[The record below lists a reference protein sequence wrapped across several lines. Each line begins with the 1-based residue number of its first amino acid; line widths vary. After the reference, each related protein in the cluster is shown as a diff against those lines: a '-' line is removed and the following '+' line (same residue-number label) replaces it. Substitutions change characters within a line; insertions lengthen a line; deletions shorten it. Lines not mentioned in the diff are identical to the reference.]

1 MMSLRSS
8 VFRRSVGFCGA
19 PQLGA
24 IRGKASIPEPR
35 QGVDWDS
42 LGFSMYTKNTQM
54 VVARTARGQMWGEAS
69 SQPYGPLA
77 LEPAASILNYGQ
89 GIFEGIKAY
98 RTSGGRIVIFRPMK
112 NAQRMVEG
120 ARRLLMPAVPTQLFM
135 EAISLAVRENAEW
148 VPPSGQG
155 ALYLRPM
162 LFGSGADLG
171 VKPSSEYTF
180 VVFVSP
186 VGKYFAGGGA
196 RLQLCTD
203 HQRAA
208 PAGVGHIKCVGN
220 YAQCFS
226 AQREAKADGFSD
238 VLYLDVTGEYI
249 DEAAAS
255 NFFCVTPDR
264 VIHTP
269 QLGTILPGV
278 TRDSV
283 VQLVR
288 RLGKNDIKL
297 QVGKVSTDVVF
308 NSSEGFLTG
317 TGAGITP
324 IEHISS
330 ADRAIDFET
339 PGPVTQLVTDMIRDI
354 QVENVPDQL
363 NWLHDPFEGPTYGLD
378 SFVEPNF

>member
-1 MMSLRSS
+1 MLQRGGALIRSA
-8 VFRRSVGFCGA
+8 VPRSI
-19 PQLGA
+19 PQLGCV
-24 IRGKASIPEPR
+24 RGKADVPPPR
-35 QGVDWDS
+35 DDIDWS
-42 LGFSMYTKNTQM
+42 KKGFQLETRDTQM
-54 VVARTARGQMWGEAS
+54 IVATTAKGQMWGPCAL
-69 SQPYGPLA
+69 QPYGPMS

-98 RTSGGRIVIFRPMK
+98 RTSKGRIVVFRPMK

-120 ARRLLMPAVPTQLFM
+120 ARRFLMPAVPTQLFLD
-135 EAISLAVRENAEW
+135 AIQMAVRENAEW
-148 VPPSGQG
+148 VPPVGQG
-155 ALYLRPM
+155 ALYLRPL

-171 VKPSSEYTF
+171 VKPSSRYHF
-180 VVFVSP
+180 VVYVSP
-186 VGKYFAGGGA
+186 VGKYFGSGGA
-196 RLQLCTD
+196 RLQLCSD

-208 PAGVGHIKCVGN
+208 PAGVGHVKCVGN

-226 AQREAKADGFSD
+226 AQRDAKGDGFSD
-238 VLYLDVTGEYI
+238 PLYLDVTGKYI

-288 RLGKNDIKL
+288 RLGKSDIRLK
-297 QVGKVSTDVVF
+297 VGKVSTETAF
-308 NSSEGFLTG
+308 NSTEGFLTG

-330 ADRAIDFET
+330 VEESVDLPT
-339 PGPVTQLVTDMIRDI
+339 PGPVTQLVTDMLADI
-354 QVENVPDQL
+354 QTEKVPDSMK
-363 NWLHDPFEGPTYGLD
+363 WLHDPFEGPTYGLD
-378 SFVEPNF
+378 SFVEPSF